1 VSELVLHGYWRSG
14 TSYRVR
20 IALNLKTLAYQQVG
34 VDLRTGAQSA
44 PDFTLLNPQGLVPAL
59 QTPAGVLT
67 QSPAIL
73 EWLEEAYP
81 HPPLL
86 PAAPSSRAEVR
97 AMCALIACD
106 IHPLQNLRVLKA
118 LRSDYAADEE
128 AVQAWPRRWIASG
141 FDALERLVE
150 RRGGAYA
157 FGDALTLA
165 DVYLAPQVYSA
176 GRFGVDLG
184 RWPRLRAA
192 SDRAAGHP
200 AFQQAHP
207 DAQPDAEPTSR
218 SGTGG

>member
-1 VSELVLHGYWRSG
+1 MSELVLHGYWRSG
-14 TSYRVR
+14 TSYRAR
-20 IALNLKTLAYQQVG
+20 IALNLKNLAYRQVG

-44 PDFTLLNPQGLVPAL
+44 ADYTSLNPQGLVPAL
-59 QTPAGVLT
+59 ETPSGVLT

-86 PAAPSSRAEVR
+86 PPAAFARAEVR
-97 AMCALIACD
+97 AMCALVACD

-118 LRSDYAADEE
+118 LRADYAAGED
-128 AVQAWPRRWIASG
+128 AVQAWPRRWIGAG

-157 FGDALTLA
+157 FEDALTLV

-176 GRFGVDLG
+176 RRFGVDLET
-184 RWPRLRAA
+184 WPRLSAAAERAA
-192 SDRAAGHP
+192 EHP
-200 AFQQAHP
+200 AFQRAHP
-207 DAQPDAEPTSR
+207 DAQPDADPA
-218 SGTGG
+218 